1 MSTLSLRLPN
11 SIHQSAKIFAER
23 EGISINQL
31 AATALAEK
39 LAALATESFINERAA
54 RSSNTAFASALA
66 SVPANAPDAED
77 VYEAAPVQTTRRG
90 KRRK

>member
-11 SIHQSAKIFAER
+11 SIHQNAKIFAER

-39 LAALATESFINERAA
+39 LSALATESYINARAG
-54 RSSNTAFASALA
+54 RSGAEAFAKAMA
-66 SVPANAPDAED
+66 GVPAAPPDAGDEWD
-77 VYEAAPVQTTRRG
+77 TAAV
-90 KRRK
+90 K

>member
-11 SIHQSAKIFAER
+11 SIHHNAKLYAER

-39 LAALATESFINERAA
+39 LAALATESYLNARAE
-54 RSSNTAFASALA
+54 RSSASAFAQAMKE
-66 SVPANAPDAED
+66 VPAAPPDAGDE
-77 VYEAAPVQTTRRG
+77 YSPTP
-90 KRRK
+90 KRRTTKHNISA